1 MTISWTQLVIK
12 GRYPLFLLYSV
23 IDGETANFIGSTLA
37 GNRVFN
43 IFIIYTL
50 NIIMELTLDII
61 YYSIG
66 RKIPLQKALDKLIKT
81 QKGRNFVKKIDSIY
95 LSKPYVAAFITK
107 FLGPLSIPGLIYF
120 GNKQIL
126 KPRQFVLASLAIA
139 IPKGIVISFLG
150 YMVGRGIDT
159 FREVYGT
166 VQVVVVVCVIVAI
179 GYTLVKVFPRL
190 FDKEIKKA

>member
-1 MTISWTQLVIK
+1 MSFNWTQLLLK
-12 GRYPLFLLYSV
+12 GRYPLFILYS
-23 IDGETANFIGSTLA
+23 IMDGETANFIGSTLA
-37 GNRVFN
+37 GNKIFN

-61 YYSIG
+61 YYSVG
-66 RKIPLQKALDKLIKT
+66 RKIPLQKSLNKLIKT

-95 LSKPYVAAFITK
+95 LSKPYMAAFITK

-159 FREVYGT
+159 FKEIYGT
-166 VQVVVVVCVIVAI
+166 VQAVVVACVIVAI
-179 GYTLVKVFPRL
+179 GYTLIKVFPRL

>member
-1 MTISWTQLVIK
+1 
-12 GRYPLFLLYSV
+12 
-23 IDGETANFIGSTLA
+23 
-37 GNRVFN
+37 
-43 IFIIYTL
+43 
-50 NIIMELTLDII
+50 MELTLDII
-61 YYSIG
+61 YYSVG
-66 RKIPLQKALDKLIKT
+66 RKIPLQKSLNKLIKT

-95 LSKPYVAAFITK
+95 LSKPYMAAFITK

-159 FREVYGT
+159 FKEIYGT
-166 VQVVVVVCVIVAI
+166 VQAVVVACVIVAI
-179 GYTLVKVFPRL
+179 GYTLIKVFPRL

>member
-1 MTISWTQLVIK
+1 MSFNWTQLLLK
-12 GRYPLFLLYSV
+12 GRYPLFILYS
-23 IDGETANFIGSTLA
+23 IMDGETANFIGSTLA
-37 GNRVFN
+37 GNKIFN

-50 NIIMELTLDII
+50 NIIMELTLDIT

-95 LSKPYVAAFITK
+95 LSKPYMAAFITK

-159 FREVYGT
+159 FKEIYGT
-166 VQVVVVVCVIVAI
+166 VQAVVVACVIVAI
-179 GYTLVKVFPRL
+179 GYTLIKVFPRL

>member
-1 MTISWTQLVIK
+1 MTINWTQLLIK

-139 IPKGIVISFLG
+139 IPKGIIISFLG

-166 VQVVVVVCVIVAI
+166 IQVVVVVCVIVAI
-179 GYTLVKVFPRL
+179 GYTLIKVFPKL

>member
-1 MTISWTQLVIK
+1 MSFNWTQLLLK
-12 GRYPLFLLYSV
+12 GRYPLFILYS
-23 IDGETANFIGSTLA
+23 IMDGETANFIGSTLA
-37 GNRVFN
+37 GNKIFN

-50 NIIMELTLDII
+50 NIIMELTLDIT

-120 GNKQIL
+120 GNRQIL
-126 KPRQFVLASLAIA
+126 KPRQFILASLAIA
-139 IPKGIVISFLG
+139 IPKGIIISFLG
-150 YMVGRGIDT
+150 YMVGRGIEV
-159 FREVYGT
+159 FRGIYGT
-166 VQVVVVVCVIVAI
+166 VQVVVVACIIIAI
-179 GYTLVKVFPRL
+179 GYTLIKLFPKL
-190 FDKEIKKA
+190 FDKDVKKA